1 MIPEIKKILYATDL
15 SENSAYAFR
24 YAINSALKHDAGII
38 ILHVFELGS
47 ATKRSTL
54 NLYLD
59 EDVREKI
66 FNENVSDTI
75 DRIRKRLQGFCD
87 KEFDG
92 DTEYAAIVESIEV
105 CEGFPA
111 EEILKK
117 ADEFDCDAIF
127 MGTHGKGLISHAFLG
142 SISKRVLRRTRKP
155 VFIIPLP
162 KGESD
167 ITFHDA

>member
-1 MIPEIKKILYATDL
+1 MIPNIKKILYATDL

-75 DRIRKRLQGFCD
+75 DRIRRRLKAICD
-87 KEFDG
+87 KEFNG
-92 DTEYAAIVESIEV
+92 DTKYAASAACLNV
-105 CEGFPA
+105 
-111 EEILKK
+111 
-117 ADEFDCDAIF
+117 FDDRPP
-127 MGTHGKGLISHAFLG
+127 GLG
-142 SISKRVLRRTRKP
+142 SFLAATLAARS
-155 VFIIPLP
+155 
-162 KGESD
+162 
-167 ITFHDA
+167 